1 MLLSRH
7 CHSIPL
13 ATTIVFLSTL
23 WKLFHKDKWINFLLL
38 KYARHL
44 KGQEIE
50 QSDTVNIALS
60 NSLTS
65 KISDLGR
72 QFFILQQ
79 STPGPT
85 SVNNSLSIVDA
96 DWITSKA
103 TTTHDMQEEAMPAN
117 HTSIQGNVTQIHHLL
132 SRWTDTQMDTLVGK
146 KRNRA
151 DDESP
156 GKFHPLS

>member
-1 MLLSRH
+1 M
-7 CHSIPL
+7 
-13 ATTIVFLSTL
+13 
-23 WKLFHKDKWINFLLL
+23 
-38 KYARHL
+38 
-44 KGQEIE
+44 Q

-72 QFFILQQ
+72 RFLILQQ

-85 SVNNSLSIVDA
+85 SVNNALSIVDA

-103 TTTHDMQEEAMPAN
+103 ATHDMQEEAMPAN
-117 HTSIQGNVTQIHHLL
+117 HTSIQGNVTQIHLLL
-132 SRWTDTQMDTLVGK
+132 SSLTDTQMDTLVGK

-151 DDESP
+151 GDESP